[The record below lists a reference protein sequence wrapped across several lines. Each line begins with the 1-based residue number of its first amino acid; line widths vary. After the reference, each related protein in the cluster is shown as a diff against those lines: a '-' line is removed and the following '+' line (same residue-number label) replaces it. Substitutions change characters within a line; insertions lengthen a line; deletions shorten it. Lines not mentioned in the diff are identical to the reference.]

1 MIYSRVLSPCVLCVA
16 AAFLFLCTS
25 EAKADIL
32 SDNLSKKTEG
42 TGWVAASFTTGGAMN
57 YSLSSAI
64 LLLGNPLPGTAEL
77 DLYSDTGQPG
87 SPVGTLTPPKGS
99 VANASRASG
108 TVKR

>member
-42 TGWVAASFTTGGAMN
+42 TEIISGASWVAASFTSGGATN

-64 LLLGNPLPGTAEL
+64 LLLGNLSMANSKSPLKT
-77 DLYSDTGQPG
+77 
-87 SPVGTLTPPKGS
+87 
-99 VANASRASG
+99 SRP
-108 TVKR
+108 RPL